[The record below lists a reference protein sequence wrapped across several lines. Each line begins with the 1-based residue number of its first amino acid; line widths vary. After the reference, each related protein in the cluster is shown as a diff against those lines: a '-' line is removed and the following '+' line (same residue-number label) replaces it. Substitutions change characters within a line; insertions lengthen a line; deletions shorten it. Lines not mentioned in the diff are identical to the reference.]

1 MCVCASFWR
10 VRLYLCEH
18 VCVTGTARAS
28 QVVAGQFTGE
38 TGRVVHVQ
46 GDDANAQAMVVFDS
60 GTVKDEVVRVNDIE
74 ITTLEKTA
82 LESLDGCAGA
92 AAAVPAL
99 LCWRGGEQ
107 FCSPP
112 FFNHF
117 FVVCAK

>member
-1 MCVCASFWR
+1 M
-10 VRLYLCEH
+10 
-18 VCVTGTARAS
+18 CVTGTARAS

-99 LCWRGGEQ
+99 LAGVVNS
-107 FCSPP
+107 FVHHH
-112 FFNHF
+112 FFNHL
-117 FVVCAK
+117 FVVRAK